1 MKRVWELVTSGP
13 GRTHAVGRALGRVL
27 QPGDVVALA
36 GPLGAGKT
44 HFVQGLAAGL
54 NVPAG
59 EPVVSPTFVLVRE
72 YIGRLKLYHI
82 DAYRLTGPGELL
94 ALGFEEMLAEPGSV
108 VVVEWADRTRPAIP
122 ARACWV
128 RLDHVAPTRR
138 RIRITWPAA
147 RRLAAAREGLSR
159 RRPNRPR
166 RVDTGHRPRDT
177 TRRSCASGGRRR
189 AGRP

>member
-13 GRTHAVGRALGRVL
+13 GQTRAVGRALGRAIRS
-27 QPGDVVALA
+27 GDVVALA

-44 HFVQGLAAGL
+44 QFVQGLAAGL
-54 NVPAG
+54 NVPAN

-72 YIGRLKLYHI
+72 YVGRLKLYHI
-82 DAYRLTGPGELL
+82 DAYRLTGPDELL
-94 ALGFEEMLAEPGSV
+94 ALGFEEMLAESGSV

-128 RLDHVAPTRR
+128 RLDHVAPRQRR
-138 RIRITWPAA
+138 VRITWPAA
-147 RRLAAAREGLSR
+147 RRLAAARDASFR
-159 RRPNRPR
+159 RRPNQPR
-166 RVDTGHRPRDT
+166 RVDTGRRSRDT